1 MSGIEKDDKS
11 HEVEKSSIKS
21 VFITKKIATAAIFI
35 GLGLVLSLLNPFAY
49 YPILGVKI
57 NPFVH
62 MINAITGVLL
72 GTTFSCI
79 TALGIAIFRF
89 SLGLGTIHAFHG
101 GISGAMIVGI
111 SAYYLRKKESN
122 HVELAALTE
131 PLGTVF
137 IGGTIAQL
145 IAPIGGIEGLFFY
158 WSLFAASC
166 VPGSIL
172 GFLILKVLKRAGI
185 SWRDYFT

>member
-1 MSGIEKDDKS
+1 MSEIEESNKGES
-11 HEVEKSSIKS
+11 EKSTENP
-21 VFITKKIATAAIFI
+21 VFLTKRIATAAIFV
-35 GLGLVLSLLNPFAY
+35 GVGLVLSLLNPFAY
-49 YPILGVKI
+49 YPILGIKI

-62 MINAITGVLL
+62 LINAITGVLL
-72 GTTFSCI
+72 GTGFSCI

-101 GISGAMIVGI
+101 GVSGAIVVGT
-111 SAYYLRKKESN
+111 SAYYLRKKKSS

-145 IAPIGGIEGLFFY
+145 IAPIGGIEGLFIY
-158 WSLFAASC
+158 WSLFAASS
-166 VPGSIL
+166 VPGCIL
-172 GFLILKVLKRAGI
+172 GFLILTILKKAGI
-185 SWRDYFT
+185 SWNDYFA